1 MNLYQIREKKQHQ
14 ETDRKVPAFDLVLWL
29 KMAIAGGLM
38 APEEQEII
46 IREGKNDVF
55 ILGVIEKEVTLAVGR
70 KGDAYRSPIPFG

>member
-1 MNLYQIREKKQHQ
+1 MP
-14 ETDRKVPAFDLVLWL
+14 DFDLVLWL
-29 KMAIAGGLM
+29 KMVANSGLM

>member
-1 MNLYQIREKKQHQ
+1 MP
-14 ETDRKVPAFDLVLWL
+14 DFDLVLWL
-29 KMAIAGGLM
+29 KMVANSGLM
-38 APEEQEII
+38 APEEQEKI